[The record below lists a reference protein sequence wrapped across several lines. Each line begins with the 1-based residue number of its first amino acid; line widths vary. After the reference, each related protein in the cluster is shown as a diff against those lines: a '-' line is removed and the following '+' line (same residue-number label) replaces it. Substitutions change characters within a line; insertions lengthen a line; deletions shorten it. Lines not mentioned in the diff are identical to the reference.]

1 MRNNPCK
8 TELKVARSQL
18 KKLRTMSEK
27 LKEMSCEWDGLSGW
41 LENESEQL
49 GESVDK
55 HVEALEDQIRE
66 WSEGRDNREG
76 Y

>member
-1 MRNNPCK
+1 MRNNPRK

-41 LENESEQL
+41 LETESEQL
-49 GESVDK
+49 VDSVDK
-55 HVEALEDQIRE
+55 HLEALEDQIRE

>member
-8 TELKVARSQL
+8 TELKTARSQRN
-18 KKLRTMSEK
+18 KLLTMSSK

-41 LENESEQL
+41 LETANEEL
-49 GESVDK
+49 AEGIDK
-55 HVEALEDQIRE
+55 HLEALEEQIRE
-66 WSEGRDNREG
+66 WSVGTDNREG